1 MNSFARAIVVLLI
14 LMPALASA
22 QQPVTMVQA
31 GGTAVPLAAG
41 GSGDVDSDTTRVVFA
56 NDGMSLTNSWITTT
70 SSTNAKTVRAA
81 AARLFSVAA
90 LNPTTTTYY
99 LKLYNVASMSDCSTT
114 TGWVASLPIA
124 PTPTSGQVGG
134 WAIPFG
140 PLGFAFPNGIGA
152 CVVGGSANND
162 NTNAAAGIIV
172 MIGAK

>member
-1 MNSFARAIVVLLI
+1 MNNFARALAVILL

-56 NDGMSLTNSWITTT
+56 NDGMSLTNAFFTTT
-70 SSTNAKTVRAA
+70 SGTNAKTVRAS

-90 LNPTTTTYY
+90 LNPTTTVYY
-99 LKLYNVASMSDCSTT
+99 LKLYNAASMSDCSST

-124 PTPTSGQVGG
+124 PTPTSGQIAG
-134 WAIPFG
+134 WAISFG
-140 PLGFAFPNGIGA
+140 PLGYAFPTGIGA

-162 NTNAAAGIIV
+162 NSNAAAGLVV